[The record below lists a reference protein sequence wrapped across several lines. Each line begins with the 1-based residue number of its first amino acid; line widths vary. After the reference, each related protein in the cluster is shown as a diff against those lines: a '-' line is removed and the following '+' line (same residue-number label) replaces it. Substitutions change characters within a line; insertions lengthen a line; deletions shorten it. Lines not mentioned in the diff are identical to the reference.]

1 MTNVFAAANLSFTY
15 RGSQTVKFEV
25 LDFFLRPSETVVL
38 QGASGSGKSTLLRL
52 IEGSL
57 SDPAN
62 KIEVSNPTAMIYQ
75 DLRLIEESTVLVNV
89 LSGGL
94 HELNSLSVRFSESQ
108 RTQALFLLKKVGLE
122 DYQQKLVSE
131 LSGGQRQRVAVA
143 RALMRKPNILLAD
156 ECFSHL
162 DSKTA
167 LEVFSLIKK
176 LQAEFG
182 FAFLVSMHEPHVPWS
197 EFDRAIVMTSENL
210 RIVNVRAYFNWIRF
224 IPAVIGLI
232 VLYCLVTLNYSGFD
246 SSEAVG
252 QILTLLGRF
261 LPLDAAI
268 WTEFSWRSSLSSV
281 LTTFRIAALGTFFG
295 FMAALP
301 FALLAANDI
310 APIWVNK
317 PVRIGLMC
325 LRSIP
330 ALIWALIFVAAFGV
344 GAMAGVF
351 SLALYT
357 AGYLGKLIY
366 EGVEDLEQRA
376 FKSLRHLGASRFQSM
391 RMSLIPPAKPMLL
404 SHFIFMF
411 EYNIRAAS
419 LLGIVGAGGIGQELM
434 YALEWRRFDHAGI
447 ILLMLLGII
456 FVADQI
462 SEKLRQQLKRR
473 RRL

>member
-1 MTNVFAAANLSFTY
+1 
-15 RGSQTVKFEV
+15 
-25 LDFFLRPSETVVL
+25 
-38 QGASGSGKSTLLRL
+38 
-52 IEGSL
+52 
-57 SDPAN
+57 
-62 KIEVSNPTAMIYQ
+62 
-75 DLRLIEESTVLVNV
+75 
-89 LSGGL
+89 
-94 HELNSLSVRFSESQ
+94 
-108 RTQALFLLKKVGLE
+108 
-122 DYQQKLVSE
+122 
-131 LSGGQRQRVAVA
+131 
-143 RALMRKPNILLAD
+143 
-156 ECFSHL
+156 
-162 DSKTA
+162 
-167 LEVFSLIKK
+167 
-176 LQAEFG
+176 
-182 FAFLVSMHEPHVPWS
+182 
-197 EFDRAIVMTSENL
+197 
-210 RIVNVRAYFNWIRF
+210 
-224 IPAVIGLI
+224 
-232 VLYCLVTLNYSGFD
+232 
-246 SSEAVG
+246 
-252 QILTLLGRF
+252 
-261 LPLDAAI
+261 
-268 WTEFSWRSSLSSV
+268 
-281 LTTFRIAALGTFFG
+281 
-295 FMAALP
+295 MAALP